1 MQIVEFKNEFH
12 IAVGF
17 GRFKDRDKQLIKDL
31 RNHQL
36 EPAARW
42 NFDKKVWVVPAALK
56 QEVYAIGKQCRAS
69 HIQIM
74 DNLPEKVDAIP
85 ALPKL
90 NINIPLKKGAMR
102 DYQSQGVARG
112 LELKRF
118 INGDQPGLGK
128 TLQSIA
134 TVVGAEIKGDISFPT
149 LVICPSALKI
159 NWKREFEMWSDKK
172 AMILTDDTK
181 SNWHRF
187 IEMELADVI
196 IVNYESLKK
205 YFVTF
210 MPAKKD
216 LTHSSQ
222 IIMDERIGLFKS
234 VIIDE
239 SHRLK
244 DPGSIQAKICIN
256 ITKQKEYIIL
266 LTGTPVVNKPIDL
279 FSQLAVMFK
288 LQHFGGANGFKTRYC
303 EGGRGAANLKELN
316 YLMNTSCYFMRKKE
330 DVLKDLPSLVREIM
344 VCTTTNMAE
353 FNKVK
358 NDFANFL
365 RNSDLTDAEIKKKVG
380 NEVIVKITML
390 LQLSAQGKIESAKE
404 YIDEIIGSGQKLVIF
419 IKHKVIVDLLKK
431 EYPKA
436 VCVTGQ
442 ENAVQKQSAVDSFQN
457 NPNTNII
464 ICNYKAAGVGLTLT
478 ASSEL
483 LMLELPW
490 TQADCE
496 QAEARCHRMGQAN
509 SVRATYLLG
518 ENTLDQWM
526 YDIIQDKKA
535 IANAITGAEDEIPV
549 NMISKVMDLFKK

>member
-12 IAVGF
+12 ITIGF
-17 GRFKDRDKQLIKDL
+17 GRWKDRDKQLVKDL
-31 RNHQL
+31 TYADGN
-36 EPAARW
+36 PVARW
-42 NFDKKVWVVPAALK
+42 NFEKKVWIIPISFK
-56 QEVYAIGKQCRAS
+56 EQVYSIGKTCRAS

-74 DNLPEKVDAIP
+74 DNLPEKVDSIP
-85 ALPKL
+85 ELPKL
-90 NINIPLKKGAMR
+90 TIDIPLKKGAMR
-102 DYQSQGVARG
+102 DYQEKGVARG

-134 TVVGAEIKGDISFPT
+134 TVIGGEIKGDVTFP
-149 LVICPSALKI
+149 VIVVCPSALKI
-159 NWKREFEMWSDKK
+159 NWKREFEMWTDKK
-172 AMILTDDTK
+172 AMILNDGIK

-187 IEMELADVI
+187 IEMDLADVI
-196 IVNYESLKK
+196 IVNYESMKK
-205 YFVTF
+205 YFVTS
-210 MPAKKD
+210 MPDKKN

-222 IIMDERIGLFKS
+222 IVMDPRINIFKS

-244 DPGSIQAKICIN
+244 DPNSIQAKICIN
-256 ITKQKEYIIL
+256 ITKNKEYIIL

-288 LQHFGGANGFKTRYC
+288 LSHFGGPNGFKTRYC

-330 DVLKDLPSLVREIM
+330 DVLKDLPSLVRENLLCSI
-344 VCTTTNMAE
+344 TNQAE

-358 NDFANFL
+358 NEFSTYL
-365 RNSDLTDAEIKKKVG
+365 KNSDLTDAEIKKKVN

-419 IKHKVIVDLLKK
+419 IKHKIIVDLLKA

-442 ENAVQKQSAVDSFQN
+442 ENAVQKQNAVDSFQN
-457 NPNTNII
+457 NPATNII

-483 LMLELPW
+483 LMMELPW

-496 QAEARCHRMGQAN
+496 QAEARCHRMGQPN

-526 YDIIQDKKA
+526 YDIIQEKKV
-535 IANAITGAEDEIPV
+535 IANAITGVEDTIPT
-549 NMISKVMDLFKK
+549 NMISRVIDLFK

>member
-12 IAVGF
+12 ITTGF
-17 GRFKDRDKQLIKDL
+17 GRFKDKERESIKNLHHSDG
-31 RNHQL
+31 
-36 EPAARW
+36 AKAYRW
-42 NFDKKVWVVPAALK
+42 NHDKKVWIIPASFK
-56 QEVYAIGKQCRAS
+56 EQVYQIGKTFRAA

-74 DNLPEKVDAIP
+74 DNLPEKVDTIAD
-85 ALPKL
+85 LPNL
-90 NINIPLKKGAMR
+90 TIDIPLKKGAMR
-102 DYQSQGVARG
+102 DYQEKGVARG
-112 LELKRF
+112 LQLKRF

-134 TVVGAEIKGDISFPT
+134 TVVGAELKGDVTFPV
-149 LVICPSALKI
+149 LVVCPSALKI
-159 NWKREFEMWSDKK
+159 NWKREFEMWTDKK

-181 SNWHRF
+181 TNWHRF

-196 IVNYESLKK
+196 VVNYESMKK
-205 YFVTF
+205 YFVKS
-210 MPAKKD
+210 MPDKKN

-222 IIMDERIGLFKS
+222 IIMDPRIQMFKS

-244 DPGSIQAKICIN
+244 DPNSIQAKICIN
-256 ITKQKEYIIL
+256 LTKSKEYIIL

-288 LQHFGGANGFKTRYC
+288 LVHFGGANGFKMRYC

-316 YLMNTSCYFMRKKE
+316 YLMNNSCYFMRKKE
-330 DVLKDLPSLVREIM
+330 DVLKDLPSLTRQNMLCSI
-344 VCTTTNMAE
+344 TNISE

-358 NDFANFL
+358 NDFQNYL
-365 RNSDLTDAEIKKKVG
+365 KNSDLTDAEIKKKV
-380 NEVIVKITML
+380 NSEVIVKITML

-442 ENAVQKQSAVDSFQN
+442 ENSHQKQLAVDGFQN
-457 NPNTNII
+457 NPGINII

-496 QAEARCHRMGQAN
+496 QAEARCHRMGQTN

-526 YDIIQDKKA
+526 YDIIQEKKA
-535 IANAITGAEDEIPV
+535 IANAITGAEDDIPV
-549 NMISKVMDLFKK
+549 NMISRVIDLFK

>member
-12 IAVGF
+12 ITTSF
-17 GRFKDRDKQLIKDL
+17 GRWKDKEKEMVKAIQYADGTK
-31 RNHQL
+31 
-36 EPAARW
+36 AYRW
-42 NFDKKVWVVPAALK
+42 NHDKKVWIVPASFK
-56 QEVYAIGKQCRAS
+56 EQVYSIGKTCKAS

-74 DNLPEKVDAIP
+74 DNLPEKVDSIP
-85 ALPKL
+85 DLPKL
-90 NINIPLKKGAMR
+90 TIDIPLKKGAMR
-102 DYQSQGVARG
+102 DYQEKGVARG
-112 LELKRF
+112 LQLKRF

-134 TVVGAEIKGDISFPT
+134 TVVGGEMNGDVTFPA
-149 LVICPSALKI
+149 LIVCPASLKI
-159 NWKREFEMWSDKK
+159 NWKREFEMWTDKK
-172 AMILTDDTK
+172 AMILSNDTK
-181 SNWHRF
+181 LTWQTF
-187 IEMELADVI
+187 IQLQLADVI

-205 YFVTF
+205 YFVLT
-210 MPAKKD
+210 MPEKKN

-222 IIMDERIGLFKS
+222 IIMDQRIKIFKS

-244 DPGSIQAKICIN
+244 NPESITAKICIN
-256 ITKQKEYIIL
+256 ITKEKEYIIL

-303 EGGRGAANLKELN
+303 EGGKGAANLKELN

-330 DVLKDLPSLVREIM
+330 DVLKDLPALTRQNLLCSI
-344 VCTTTNMAE
+344 TNKIE
-353 FNKVK
+353 FDRIK
-358 NDFANFL
+358 NDFAAYL
-365 RNSDLTDAEIKKKVG
+365 KNSDLTDAEIKKKVG

-390 LQLSAQGKIESAKE
+390 LQLSAIGKIEAAAE
-404 YIDEIIGSGQKLVIF
+404 YINEIIGSGQKLVIF
-419 IKHKVIVDLLKK
+419 IKHKVVKDLLLK

-436 VCVTGQ
+436 VCVTGE
-442 ENAVQKQSAVDSFQN
+442 ENAVQKQQSVDGFQN
-457 NPNTNII
+457 NPNVNII

-483 LMLELPW
+483 LMMELPW

-496 QAEARCHRMGQAN
+496 QAEARCHRMGQPN

-526 YDIIQDKKA
+526 YDIIQEKKA
-535 IANAITGAEDEIPV
+535 IANAITGADDDIPV
-549 NMISKVMDLFKK
+549 SMISRVIDLFK

>member
-1 MQIVEFKNEFH
+1 
-12 IAVGF
+12 
-17 GRFKDRDKQLIKDL
+17 
-31 RNHQL
+31 
-36 EPAARW
+36 
-42 NFDKKVWVVPAALK
+42 
-56 QEVYAIGKQCRAS
+56 
-69 HIQIM
+69 
-74 DNLPEKVDAIP
+74 
-85 ALPKL
+85 
-90 NINIPLKKGAMR
+90 
-102 DYQSQGVARG
+102 
-112 LELKRF
+112 
-118 INGDQPGLGK
+118 
-128 TLQSIA
+128 
-134 TVVGAEIKGDISFPT
+134 
-149 LVICPSALKI
+149 
-159 NWKREFEMWSDKK
+159 
-172 AMILTDDTK
+172 
-181 SNWHRF
+181 
-187 IEMELADVI
+187 MELADVI
-196 IVNYESLKK
+196 IVNYESMKK
-205 YFVTF
+205 YFVTS

-222 IIMDERIGLFKS
+222 IIMDSRTSIFKS
-234 VIIDE
+234 VIVDE

-279 FSQLAVMFK
+279 FSQLAVLFK

-330 DVLKDLPSLVREIM
+330 DVLKDLPSLVRELM
-344 VCTTTNMAE
+344 VCTTTNMPE
-353 FNKVK
+353 FNRIK
-358 NDFANFL
+358 NEFASYL
-365 RNSDLTDAEIKKKVG
+365 KSSDLTDAEIKKKIG

-390 LQLSAQGKIESAKE
+390 LQLSAQGKIEAAKE

-419 IKHKVIVDLLKK
+419 IKHKVIVELLKK

-442 ENAVQKQSAVDSFQN
+442 ENAVQKQAAVDSFQN
-457 NPNTNII
+457 NPATNII

-483 LMLELPW
+483 LMMELPW

-496 QAEARCHRMGQAN
+496 QAEARCHRMGQPN

-526 YDIIQDKKA
+526 YDIIQEKKA
-535 IANAITGAEDEIPV
+535 IANAITGAEDDIPV
-549 NMISKVMDLFKK
+549 NMINHVMDLFK

>member
-1 MQIVEFKNEFH
+1 MEIVEFKNEFH
-12 IAVGF
+12 ISIGF
-17 GRFKDRDKQLIKDL
+17 GRWKDRDKQLVKELTYPDG
-31 RNHQL
+31 NT
-36 EPAARW
+36 AARW
-42 NFDKKVWVVPAALK
+42 NFEKKVWIVSSSLK
-56 QEVYAIGKQCRAS
+56 EQVYAIGKTCRAS

-74 DNLPEKVDAIP
+74 DNLPEKVDTIAE
-85 ALPKL
+85 LPKL
-90 NINIPLKKGAMR
+90 SIDIPLKKGAMR
-102 DYQSQGVARG
+102 DYQQKGVARG
-112 LELKRF
+112 LQLKRF

-134 TVVGAEIKGDISFPT
+134 TLLGGEMKGDVTFPC
-149 LVICPSALKI
+149 LVICPASLKI
-159 NWKREFEMWSDKK
+159 NWKREFEMWSGKK

-181 SNWHRF
+181 TNWHRF
-187 IEMELADVI
+187 IEMELADVV
-196 IVNYESLKK
+196 IVNFESLKK
-205 YFVTF
+205 YFVLS
-210 MPAKKD
+210 MPNKKD
-216 LTHSSQ
+216 LKHSSQ
-222 IIMDERIGLFKS
+222 IDIDPRVKFFKS

-244 DPGSIQAKICIN
+244 NPDSITAKICIN
-256 ITKQKEYIIL
+256 ITKKKEYIML

-316 YLMNTSCYFMRKKE
+316 YLMNMSCYFMRKKE
-330 DVLKDLPSLVREIM
+330 DVLKDLPSLVRENLL
-344 VCTTTNMAE
+344 CTTTNMVE
-353 FNKVK
+353 FNKIK
-358 NDFANFL
+358 NEFSSYL
-365 RNSDLTDAEIKKKVG
+365 KNSDLTDAEIKKKVN

-442 ENAVQKQSAVDSFQN
+442 ENAAQKQLSVDSFQN
-457 NPNTNII
+457 NPATNII

-483 LMLELPW
+483 LMMELPW

-496 QAEARCHRMGQAN
+496 QAEARCHRMGQPN

-526 YDIIQDKKA
+526 YDIIQEKKA
-535 IANAITGAEDEIPV
+535 IANAITGAEDDIPV
-549 NMISKVMDLFKK
+549 NMISRLIDLFK